1 WTRFANHGP
10 LPGCELL
17 STLDPRAPLVLDT
30 HELGRRPGAEKE
42 VVRDAPAPADLGVD
56 MLGVPEGNPI
66 ALELRLESVMDGVLV
81 TGTATVGLEGECVRC
96 RTTVTETLTADVQE
110 LYLYEDADPG
120 DDDETNRM
128 EGELIDLEP
137 AVRDAVVLSLP
148 QNPLCTPDCPGLCPQ
163 CGVRLADNPDHAHEE
178 PIDPRWAALSELRL
192 GDDSAPDQN

>member
-1 WTRFANHGP
+1 M
-10 LPGCELL
+10 

-96 RTTVTETLTADVQE
+96 LTTVTETLTADVQE

-178 PIDPRWAALSELRL
+178 PIDPRWAALSELWL